1 MKTGSNSTRV
11 QRGLTLFQPCHI
23 LTVVSWVHWGK
34 KMMVSCFTVSSPGL
48 FLQGQEGYQTSRFN
62 NASIKFTERNVFYF
76 ANVIYFR
83 ICSYWQFYYLYLCSK
98 GAVSLQCGKAV
109 LRGICTCA
117 SPPPTKAIPP
127 ALPPPTPKC
136 THINI
141 RKHTTTLST
150 AEKFYNFLR
159 HYHSCIM

>member
-98 GAVSLQCGKAV
+98 GAVSLQCGKDTFCEVSARV
-109 LRGICTCA
+109 LLHHPLKLFRLP
-117 SPPPTKAIPP
+117 SRPPRPNAH
-127 ALPPPTPKC
+127 
-136 THINI
+136 TH
-141 RKHTTTLST
+141 KHTQTH
-150 AEKFYNFLR
+150 N
-159 HYHSCIM
+159 HSEYS

>member
-1 MKTGSNSTRV
+1 MIYDEQNINILDEDRIQLYACTTWSHPIPALPHPNCCFLGS
-11 QRGLTLFQPCHI
+11 L
-23 LTVVSWVHWGK
+23 GK
-34 KMMVSCFTVSSPGL
+34 KIDGICFTVSSPGL

-136 THINI
+136 TH
-141 RKHTTTLST
+141 T
-150 AEKFYNFLR
+150 
-159 HYHSCIM
+159 